1 MKKWALLFIVI
12 VLFCSGVLWFIQHRY
27 FQKEPLSEEE
37 AIRHIEAIYKG
48 QVSEVKKRG
57 NSFEIQFTREN
68 LNYTAMLD
76 ATTQQVSD
84 LTLPKG
90 QSKLLLTE
98 NQIRKM
104 VKEKYGEVESVMLT
118 ATIYTARVE
127 KDHKQKDITV
137 DGYSGEVLSE
147 KDVEPL
153 NQPETPH
160 IITELQATDI
170 ALHQL
175 TGKVDSVDFEDTA
188 DGGYYLVEIETEHEE
203 ATFQIHAVSGKVLS
217 VSWDD

>member
-1 MKKWALLFIVI
+1 MKKWALILIVI
-12 VLFCSGVLWFIQHRY
+12 VLLCSGVLWFIQNRY

-68 LNYTAMLD
+68 LKYTAMLD

-84 LTLPKG
+84 LTLQKG

-118 ATIYTARVE
+118 ETIYTARVGKE
-127 KDHKQKDITV
+127 HKQKI
-137 DGYSGEVLSE
+137 
-147 KDVEPL
+147 
-153 NQPETPH
+153 
-160 IITELQATDI
+160 
-170 ALHQL
+170 
-175 TGKVDSVDFEDTA
+175 
-188 DGGYYLVEIETEHEE
+188 
-203 ATFQIHAVSGKVLS
+203 
-217 VSWDD
+217 